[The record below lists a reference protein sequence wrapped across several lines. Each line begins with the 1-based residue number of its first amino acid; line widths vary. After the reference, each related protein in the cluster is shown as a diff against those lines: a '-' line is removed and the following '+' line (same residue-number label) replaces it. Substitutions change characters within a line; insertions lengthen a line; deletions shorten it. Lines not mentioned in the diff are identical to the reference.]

1 MFSYEVVVLPALWFV
16 FALTTAT
23 FLFQGIT
30 RTTREVEG
38 VQVGKYGYEGRYAR
52 RAGLTAIIGAL
63 VLLSLVVTP
72 PGHRGVIYSATGGV
86 SATERGEGL
95 SFVVPIFQTAKQISV
110 REQRFFTET
119 GFTQSKDLQEI
130 TVHLAVG
137 WQIIPTRAA
146 ELYQEVGAVVDV
158 ATVLVIP
165 AIGQFLTQEV
175 GLIEAEDFA
184 LSRAALAASIL
195 AELRVELEPQ
205 GINVLYVA
213 VEDAVFDS
221 DFIASVKAK
230 IIAEQNAIAEFN
242 NIAKAENLKQ
252 QVIKTAEGD
261 AQRRFIEA
269 EGEHRAIEEV
279 ATALGFTP
287 GEYLVWLRVNA
298 WNGEYPT
305 TLLGGADDLSIILDG
320 IE

>member
-1 MFSYEVVVLPALWFV
+1 MFSYEVVVLPALWVIFGGAV
-16 FALTTAT
+16 LT

-30 RTTREVEG
+30 RTTRDVEG

-52 RAGLTAIIGAL
+52 RALITGVVGLL

-95 SFVVPIFQTAKQISV
+95 SFVVPILQTAKQISV
-110 REQRFFTET
+110 REQRFFTDN
-119 GFTQSKDLQEI
+119 GFAQSKDLQEI

-137 WQIIPTRAA
+137 WQIMPTRAA

-158 ATVLVIP
+158 ATVLVTP

-195 AELRVELEPQ
+195 AELRAELEPQ
-205 GINVLYVA
+205 GVNVLYVA

-221 DFIASVKAK
+221 AFIASVKNK
-230 IIAEQNAIAEFN
+230 VIAEQDAIAEFN
-242 NIAKAENLKQ
+242 KILGAENIKQ

-261 AQRRFIEA
+261 AQRRFLEA
-269 EGEHRAIEEV
+269 EGERKAITEV